1 MKISSILDLQKISN
15 KINKILSPGDV
26 ILLYGQIG
34 VGKTSFARLLINNYE
49 NEKKL
54 KKSEVLSPTFNIVFE
69 YDIKDFTIEHYDL
82 YRLKDEKEIKNIGL
96 FQNLEQKITSRI
108 NKILLPGDVIFLYG
122 QIGVGKTT
130 FVRLLINN
138 YENEKKLNN
147 SEVLSPTFNIVFEYD
162 IKDFTIEHYDLYRI
176 KNEKE
181 LKNIGL
187 FVNLK
192 KNITIVEWPEL
203 IKNKPINR
211 IDLFFEYTKDM
222 NERTLTI
229 KTSGRLKDNEF

>member
-1 MKISSILDLQKISN
+1 MKISSILDL
-15 KINKILSPGDV
+15 
-26 ILLYGQIG
+26 
-34 VGKTSFARLLINNYE
+34 
-49 NEKKL
+49 
-54 KKSEVLSPTFNIVFE
+54 
-69 YDIKDFTIEHYDL
+69 
-82 YRLKDEKEIKNIGL
+82 
-96 FQNLEQKITSRI
+96 QKITSRI

-138 YENEKKLNN
+138 YENEKNLKK

-162 IKDFTIEHYDLYRI
+162 IKDFIIVHYDLYRL

-181 LKNIGL
+181 TKNIGL
-187 FVNLK
+187 FSNLK
-192 KNITIVEWPEL
+192 QNITIVEWPEL

-211 IDLFFEYTKDM
+211 IDLFFEYTRDM

>member
-1 MKISSILDLQKISN
+1 MKISSILDLQKITSR
-15 KINKILSPGDV
+15 INKILLPGDV
-26 ILLYGQIG
+26 IFLCGQIG
-34 VGKTSFARLLINNYE
+34 VGKTTFVRLLVNNYE

-82 YRLKDEKEIKNIGL
+82 YRLKNEKEIKNIGL
-96 FQNLEQKITSRI
+96 FA
-108 NKILLPGDVIFLYG
+108 
-122 QIGVGKTT
+122 
-130 FVRLLINN
+130 
-138 YENEKKLNN
+138 
-147 SEVLSPTFNIVFEYD
+147 
-162 IKDFTIEHYDLYRI
+162 
-176 KNEKE
+176 
-181 LKNIGL
+181 
-187 FVNLK
+187 NLK
-192 KNITIVEWPEL
+192 QNITIVEWPEL

>member
-1 MKISSILDLQKISN
+1 MKISSILDLQKITSSI
-15 KINKILSPGDV
+15 KKILLPGDV
-26 ILLYGQIG
+26 IFLYGQIG
-34 VGKTSFARLLINNYE
+34 VGKTTFVRLLINNYE

-82 YRLKDEKEIKNIGL
+82 YRIKNEKEIKNIGL
-96 FQNLEQKITSRI
+96 F
-108 NKILLPGDVIFLYG
+108 
-122 QIGVGKTT
+122 
-130 FVRLLINN
+130 
-138 YENEKKLNN
+138 
-147 SEVLSPTFNIVFEYD
+147 
-162 IKDFTIEHYDLYRI
+162 
-176 KNEKE
+176 
-181 LKNIGL
+181 
-187 FVNLK
+187 VNLQQ
-192 KNITIVEWPEL
+192 NITIVEWPEL